1 MRAQFIPG
9 LLLALVANVV
19 WAGDIEAGKLKA
31 ASCAACH
38 GPQGKSSIP
47 GFPHLAGQ
55 KAAYL
60 VASLENFKSG
70 ERIGPIMGPIAK
82 PLSDTDIGDLA
93 AFYSSLGQ
101 CK

>member
-1 MRAQFIPG
+1 MIFQFVLA
-9 LLLALVANVV
+9 LLLVSVASVAL
-19 WAGDIEAGKLKA
+19 AGDIEAGKLKA

-70 ERIGPIMGPIAK
+70 ERIGPIMGPLAK
-82 PLSDTDIGDLA
+82 PLSDTDISDLA
-93 AFYSSLGQ
+93 AFFSSLQ
-101 CK
+101 RCR